1 MLSQPETGALTVAR
15 MLKRAGVRVI
25 FSLSG
30 NQIMPLYD
38 ACFEEE
44 LRIVHVRHE
53 GAAVYMADAYAQIT
67 GELGVALLT
76 AGPGFA
82 NGVGALMTARAAES
96 PVLLLSGDS
105 PRAQDGSGAF
115 QELDQCAVARPLVK
129 QSHRAAGP
137 DGLGQEVAG
146 MIATA
151 RGGRPGPVHLALP
164 FDSLTACASHGGSA
178 EVPARAFT
186 PAAQPL
192 AADAARE
199 VADLIAG
206 AERPLIVTGP
216 QLSRSRTGDLPERL
230 ESATGAPVICME
242 SPRGLRDPALG
253 ALGAVASRADL
264 VVLLGKAADF
274 TTAFL
279 AVEPWDVSARFV
291 VIDPEAAMLTR
302 ARARLNGRLS
312 ADAQA
317 DSPAAAE
324 ALIATARPRDGAG
337 WRKETGA
344 LLAERS
350 LDAATAQVERINPIA
365 LCGKVQARLEAE
377 PDAILCI
384 DGGEF
389 GQWAQAFCTARWRVI
404 NGVAGGIGGTLPA
417 AIAARIA
424 CPDAPVYA
432 MMGDGTAGF
441 HLSELETAA
450 REAAGITVVI
460 GNDDRWNAEHQIQ
473 RAQYGP
479 DRLIGCGLSVCAR
492 YDAVASAFG
501 GFGARVEEESALGG
515 ALTEAAAAAAQGR
528 PACVN
533 VAIAGLAAPVFTAR
547 GEDAAAP
554 VH

>member
-1 MLSQPETGALTVAR
+1 MLSQPETGALIVAR
-15 MLKRAGVRVI
+15 TLKRAGVRVI

-38 ACFEEE
+38 ACFEED

-105 PRAQDGSGAF
+105 PLAQDGSGAF

-137 DGLGQEVAG
+137 EEAGEAVAG

-164 FDSLTACASHGGSA
+164 VDCLTARTSHGGA
-178 EVPARAFT
+178 AQVPAEAFT
-186 PAAQPL
+186 PATQPL
-192 AADAARE
+192 AADAARQ
-199 VADLIAG
+199 VADLIAR

-216 QLSRSRTGDLPERL
+216 HLSRSRSGDLPERL
-230 ESATGAPVICME
+230 EAATGAPVICME

-253 ALGAVASRADL
+253 ALGAVAARADL
-264 VVLLGKAADF
+264 VVLLGKPADF
-274 TTAFL
+274 TTGFL
-279 AVEPWDVSARFV
+279 AVETWDASARFV
-291 VIDPEAAMLTR
+291 VIDPEAAMLDR

-312 ADAQA
+312 AAAQA
-317 DSPAAAE
+317 DAPAAAE
-324 ALIATARPRDGAG
+324 ALIATARPRDGAV
-337 WRKETGA
+337 WREETGA

-350 LDAATAQVERINPIA
+350 VDAATAQERRIHPMA
-365 LCGKVQARLEAE
+365 LCRAVQARIETE
-377 PDAILCI
+377 PDAVLCI

-389 GQWAQAFCTARWRVI
+389 GQWAQAFCTSRRRVI
-404 NGVAGGIGGTLPA
+404 NGVAGGIGGALPA

-424 CPDAPVYA
+424 RPDAPVYA

-450 REAAGITVVI
+450 REAAGITVII

-473 RAQYGP
+473 CAQYGS
-479 DRLIGCGLSVCAR
+479 DRLIGCDLSAGAR
-492 YDAVASAFG
+492 YDAVATAFG
-501 GFGARVEEESALGG
+501 GFGARVEEESALTG
-515 ALTEAAAAAAQGR
+515 ALAEAAAAAALGR

-547 GEDAAAP
+547 GEAAVAA